1 MDPVAIIGAQL
12 RLPGADSLETFW
24 ANALGTPASP
34 AAAADHGT
42 GYDATAL
49 LDGPA
54 RLAWPG
60 TTGRIDLFD
69 HSLFGY
75 TRAQAAAIDPQQRIL
90 LVLAYR
96 LLEQVGITSDSVGT
110 FASVGFPYYLLRC
123 LAVSPPLRTPVA
135 ELIAENSPDRTAPRI
150 AYKLDLHGP
159 AMSIQAGSA
168 SALLAVHMA
177 RMAILTGQC
186 QVALVGAASLR
197 LAQNHT
203 DAAASTR
210 AKDARSMR
218 DVAGGTPPENL
229 PASGAVMV
237 ALKSVHAALRDG
249 NEILGLIRSSTINH
263 DGRRK
268 RSFAEP
274 SYDGYSEA
282 IRRAYEG
289 SGTAPDTIGY
299 LEAHGT
305 GLARGDAVE
314 TAALKAVFDA
324 WSTRKRYCAFN
335 STRPEVGQLGVV
347 SGLASLLKAALCVKF
362 AVKAPFN
369 GARAAELEAL
379 FVQSPFY
386 VSTVA
391 TAWSAAPDHPRR
403 AAVSAFD
410 AGCNAHLIIE
420 EAAPRELARGID
432 TGPLLLCAHTV
443 RALHRLE
450 QDTRAIVVHDPER
463 RGDLRYTT
471 QLQRRHDGHRVALV
485 FAGEAANA
493 AQVSDAPDARDASA
507 SLRSIRRTQDWSQ
520 ARVGLIFDARQ
531 ALYAGIGGALHAR
544 GGHFRVTFDDCA
556 AQFAARGWPDA
567 RKLLTGTEAPAADA
581 AHYPHFL
588 FSLQYAL
595 AAMFS
600 AAGLPV
606 SAAFAAD
613 ETSEYAAAT
622 LAGVFSQQDAI
633 RLMCERARLARRRP
647 RDAGVASPSASG
659 DGSESLR
666 AALED
671 CAPRAP
677 YFRLVAA
684 DGSDDAGAYATPD
697 YWLQRTRRD
706 ALAAPADANHLLHG
720 CDVLIEIGPGTP
732 ARTVQAVHHASAV
745 RFATLLPG
753 EETALVDTVLAQCWA
768 NRMPIDWQALYGIT
782 RGNVVPLP
790 PYPFEQSSCW
800 YE

>member
-12 RLPGADSLETFW
+12 RLPGADSLESFW
-24 ANALGTPASP
+24 ANVLGAPASP
-34 AAAADHGT
+34 AAAADYRA
-42 GYDATAL
+42 GYSATAL

-60 TTGRIDLFD
+60 STGRIDLFD
-69 HSLFGY
+69 HNLFGY
-75 TRAQAAAIDPQQRIL
+75 TREQAAAIDPQQRIL

-96 LLEQVGITSDSVGT
+96 LLEQVGVTSDSVGT

-150 AYKLDLHGP
+150 AYTLDLHGP

-203 DAAASTR
+203 GAATSTL
-210 AKDARSMR
+210 ANAARTTHSAA
-218 DVAGGTPPENL
+218 DGAPLESL

-249 NEILGLIRSSTINH
+249 NEILGLIRSSAINH

-268 RSFAEP
+268 HSFAEP
-274 SYDGYSEA
+274 SHDGYSEA

-289 SGTAPDTIGY
+289 SGTASDTIGY

-314 TAALKAVFDA
+314 TAALKAMFGA
-324 WSTRKRYCAFN
+324 WSTRNRYCAFN
-335 STRPEVGQLGVV
+335 STRPDVGQLGVV
-347 SGLASLLKAALCVKF
+347 AGLASLLKAALCVKF

-369 GARAAELEAL
+369 GARAAELETL
-379 FVQSPFY
+379 FAQSPFY

-391 TAWSAAPDHPRR
+391 TDWSAVPDHPRR

-410 AGCNAHLIIE
+410 VGGNAHLIIE

-432 TGPLLLCAHTV
+432 TGPLLLCAHTM
-443 RALHRLE
+443 RALQRLE
-450 QDTRAIVVHDPER
+450 QDTRAIIAHEPQR

-471 QLQRRHDGHRVALV
+471 QLQRRHDGHRLALV
-485 FAGEAANA
+485 FAADAADA
-493 AQVSDAPDARDASA
+493 AGVTDAADTSM
-507 SLRSIRRTQDWSQ
+507 SLRPIRRTQDWSQ
-520 ARVGLIFDARQ
+520 ARVGLIFDGRQ
-531 ALYAGIGGALHAR
+531 PLYARIGSSLHAR
-544 GGHFRVTFDDCA
+544 GGHFRATFDDCA
-556 AQFAARGWPDA
+556 AQFAARGWPDP
-567 RKLLTGTEAPAADA
+567 RRLLTDTAAPAAHA

-633 RLMCERARLARRRP
+633 RLMCERARLARRRQREP
-647 RDAGVASPSASG
+647 GAASSSASG

-671 CAPRAP
+671 CTPRAP

-697 YWLQRTRRD
+697 YWLARMQRGS
-706 ALAAPADANHLLHG
+706 LATAADANHLLHG
-720 CDVLIEIGPGTP
+720 CDVLIEIGAGTP
-732 ARTVQAVHHASAV
+732 QPIVQAAHTANAV

-753 EETALVDTVLAQCWA
+753 EETARVDTVLAQCWA
-768 NRMPIDWQALYGIT
+768 NRMPIDWQALYGMT